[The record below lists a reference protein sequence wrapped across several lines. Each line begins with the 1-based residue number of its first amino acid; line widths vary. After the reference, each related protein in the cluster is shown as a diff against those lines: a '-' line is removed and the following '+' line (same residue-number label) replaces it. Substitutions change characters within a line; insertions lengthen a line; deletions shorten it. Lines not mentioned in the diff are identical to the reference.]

1 MKLIYNAAS
10 KLLLYH
16 CKHPENPRVLLLGPT
31 GITAVNIGETI
42 IHSGLGIKPGIRL
55 LGLNDKSKA
64 ALRNKLSEAKYLIID
79 ELSMISSDLWVDINS
94 RLQEIYMIIEK
105 VFSGLSVMTVGDFLQ
120 LPPVLGKFIFTPFSH
135 KHRRKDLLGLQLWH
149 LFKYAELTEVV
160 RQNDKPFIDMLNKV
174 RVGNADNGMEQLLT
188 ARIVCD
194 FEEKFY
200 PKDAL
205 HMYAENETAI
215 GRNKAVLNNFRGE
228 LYTIEAD
235 NKNLDNCKYPLAM
248 IIVAQN
254 QKQTITGGLAKLLK
268 LKICAK
274 VMLTVNV
281 EIVRFVRF

>member
-1 MKLIYNAAS
+1 
-10 KLLLYH
+10 
-16 CKHPENPRVLLLGPT
+16 
-31 GITAVNIGETI
+31 
-42 IHSGLGIKPGIRL
+42 
-55 LGLNDKSKA
+55 
-64 ALRNKLSEAKYLIID
+64 
-79 ELSMISSDLWVDINS
+79 MISSGLWIDINS
-94 RLQEIYMIIEK
+94 RLQEIYIIIEK
-105 VFSGLSVMTVGDFLQ
+105 VFFGHSVMIVGDFLQ

-135 KHRRKDLLGLQLWH
+135 KDKRKDLLGLQLWH

-194 FEEKFY
+194 FEENFY

-228 LYTIEAD
+228 LYTIEVD
-235 NKNLDNCKYPLAM
+235 DKNPDNCKYPLAM

-254 QKQTITGGLAKLLK
+254 QKQTNTGGLAKLLK

-274 VMLTVNV
+274 VMLTFNV